1 MADREEREQVSQQH
15 AVPQN
20 IMSVEFK
27 LIGDLTVRQF
37 TYLAGGI
44 VISFLINKL
53 GLPVFFRY
61 PIAGVFLLGGIGMAF
76 LPIQD
81 RGLDQWIKNFLVS
94 VFSPQQRVW
103 KKNPQLPEY
112 FLSDYSRA
120 IKQELVAISPSG
132 SRQKVADFLN
142 STYINKYDSLLE
154 KEELFL
160 KHLNR
165 DVKDFDDSSLYEF
178 PEDYA
183 VNKIMTLNQA
193 SNKEKVEE
201 KLKEKITIPIKYNVN
216 LSKPKEQI
224 SVIMQASHLDLNN
237 QMSELKSLM
246 ERLKID
252 YKKIF
257 EKSSEG
263 QRKIADDI
271 KLKNESKMI
280 DRKLKAI
287 SFKAEDIDKL
297 DVKNSL
303 ADEIH
308 QFRQEIRK
316 LKEENQNLEN
326 ELSKQKNLINLSSET
341 NINTDLKKRIDDLE
355 AEKIK
360 FQDEIFNL
368 PVKKVEPVVVTPV
381 EKLEVVPNFVNNN
394 PQQSISEAGKIV
406 DTVTPTFATG
416 EDIKLQLTNSA
427 NVINGIIKDS
437 NGKFVDGSIVIIKD
451 SADSPVRALKSNELG
466 QFIISTPVTNGD
478 YVIEVIKKG
487 YKFDIISVTM
497 KGQVMPPLLI
507 QGVLI

>member
-1 MADREEREQVSQQH
+1 MAEREEREQVSQQH

-81 RGLDQWIKNFLVS
+81 RGLDQWIKNFLLS

-112 FLSDYSRA
+112 FLSDYSRLV
-120 IKQELVAISPSG
+120 KQELVAISPSG
-132 SRQKVADFLN
+132 SRQKIADFLN
-142 STYINKYDSLLE
+142 STYINKYDHLLE

-160 KHLNR
+160 KHLNK

-178 PEDYA
+178 PEDYE

-201 KLKEKITIPIKYNVN
+201 KLKDKIVLPVKFNPN
-216 LSKPKEQI
+216 LSKPKEQV
-224 SVIMQASHLDLNN
+224 SVIMQSSHLDLNN

-246 ERLKID
+246 ERLKND
-252 YKKIF
+252 YKRIF
-257 EKSSEG
+257 EKSEEG

-303 ADEIH
+303 SDEIH

-316 LKEENQNLEN
+316 LKEENQSLEK
-326 ELSKQKNLINLSSET
+326 ELSKQKKLINLSGDDT
-341 NINTDLKKRIDDLE
+341 VGLNLKKRIDELE
-355 AEKIK
+355 AEKLK
-360 FQDEIFNL
+360 FQKEIFNSSIKVVEQSFDNDKPKVVFNASKQAL
-368 PVKKVEPVVVTPV
+368 PQPQEEVKV
-381 EKLEVVPNFVNNN
+381 
-394 PQQSISEAGKIV
+394 I
-406 DTVTPTFATG
+406 DTVHPVFATSQ
-416 EDIKLQLTNSA
+416 DIKLQLTNA
-427 NVINGIIKDS
+427 KNVINGIVKDY
-437 NGKFVDGSIVIIKD
+437 NGKFISGAVVIIKD
-451 SADSPVRALKSNELG
+451 TTDSPVRALKSNDLG
-466 QFIISTPVTNGD
+466 QFIISTPVTNGQ
-478 YVIEVIKKG
+478 YVVEVIKKG

-497 KGQVMPPLLI
+497 EGQVMAPLLI
-507 QGVLI
+507 QGRLI